1 MDVYVSKDGQQYGP
15 YTQDELRNFL
25 QQDNFTGGDFVCLD
39 GETWQKISE
48 VPGLTL
54 EEKPVAIESSA
65 EEQPQV
71 EPTPH
76 LEVKPDEVLPEV
88 EEVQAAQTE
97 ILDSSKGIKLLPKIL
112 IAIVFIS
119 LVSCVMVYL
128 LKKEEFGAV
137 NIEVNFIN
145 HWQKANLQKAYRKV
159 VTYQHMEDWTEE
171 EKRERYKNV
180 EGTRIIMVGGY
191 EWMELPD
198 GEWQAEIPGSIGG
211 HPADI
216 YIYTTKDNKG
226 VKAVKDYAGW
236 F

>member
-1 MDVYVSKDGQQYGP
+1 
-15 YTQDELRNFL
+15 
-25 QQDNFTGGDFVCLD
+25 
-39 GETWQKISE
+39 
-48 VPGLTL
+48 
-54 EEKPVAIESSA
+54 
-65 EEQPQV
+65 
-71 EPTPH
+71 
-76 LEVKPDEVLPEV
+76 
-88 EEVQAAQTE
+88 
-97 ILDSSKGIKLLPKIL
+97 
-112 IAIVFIS
+112 
-119 LVSCVMVYL
+119 MVYL